1 MKADYNACIGKVT
14 PFMVICLYRFGNH
27 VMESRI
33 LAKRAVLI
41 ILRIIQKIVSD
52 GFFNTEIPFKAK
64 IGRGLRITH
73 PYGIVISE
81 FAVMGENCTI
91 FHQVTIGMNEH
102 KRDINNGVPKIGNN
116 VYIGCGAKLI
126 GGITVGD
133 NVIIGANAVVVKDV
147 PSNCT
152 VVGNPAQIISK

>member
-1 MKADYNACIGKVT
+1 
-14 PFMVICLYRFGNH
+14 
-27 VMESRI
+27 
-33 LAKRAVLI
+33 
-41 ILRIIQKIVSD
+41 
-52 GFFNTEIPFKAK
+52 
-64 IGRGLRITH
+64 
-73 PYGIVISE
+73 
-81 FAVMGENCTI
+81 
-91 FHQVTIGMNEH
+91 MNEH